1 MMNKADHYAVL
12 LSETEKLNDMA
23 NERIISGRPLCDDE
37 LLAQKRLVESLIAE
51 ASTSQS
57 TAIFPDSEH
66 LEP

>member
-1 MMNKADHYAVL
+1 MMNKSDHDAAL

-23 NERIISGRPLCDDE
+23 NERITSGRPLCDDE
-37 LLAQKRLVESLIAE
+37 LLAQKRLVESLIAK
-51 ASTSQS
+51 ADAPQS

>member
-1 MMNKADHYAVL
+1 MMNKSNHDAAL

-37 LLAQKRLVESLIAE
+37 LLAQKRLVESLIVQAD
-51 ASTSQS
+51 APQS
-57 TAIFPDSEH
+57 TAILPDSEH

>member
-1 MMNKADHYAVL
+1 MMNKSDHDAAL

-37 LLAQKRLVESLIAE
+37 LIAQKRLVESLIANE
-51 ASTSQS
+51 EPSQS
-57 TAIFPDSEH
+57 TDISPDSEH